1 LLADEAAVSRSSMYV
16 NASGS
21 TSPDVNLLQLIDKLG
36 LAKYANVFIEQEVA
50 VIFKS
55 LVFIPNKL
63 LGTFG
68 ILG

>member
-1 LLADEAAVSRSSMYV
+1 MYV